1 MVRTVIRLF
10 YFSFFIFIFQGIALM
25 YLSTA
30 NVCGIDLWPGANT
43 CGDFLPGVMAAT
55 ILLNLVTATLITS
68 RILYFRQY
76 TQKTVG
82 LKRNNPYI
90 TIVIICVESS
100 ALVIVFSLIYLI
112 LYFKSYRVS
121 YIPMQLLVHVYV
133 SLHISWL
140 YLLSNNMY
148 KKLIQISHRSYHHF
162 SSFTGSPMG
171 RLWLLVVKDL
181 QKMGLLSQHCAS
193 NRKYYHRAVMKY
205 RIYPCRSKVT
215 WVKEIFLISF

>member
-30 NVCGIDLWPGANT
+30 KVCGIDLWPGANT

-140 YLLSNNMY
+140 YLLSNNMH
-148 KKLIQISHRSYHHF
+148 KNLIHISRRSYRHF

-171 RLWLLVVKDL
+171 RLWLPAVKDL
-181 QKMGLLSQHCAS
+181 WKMGLLYQHCAS
-193 NRKYYHRAVMKY
+193 NRKYYRRAVMKFKC
-205 RIYPCRSKVT
+205 RIYPCWSKVM
-215 WVKEIFLISF
+215 